1 MLKLLISFEEEKF
14 FKKSKNIFQIFFTK
28 NFRPPK
34 KKLIKKNHKTN
45 IMGFYE
51 LGDFG

>member
-1 MLKLLISFEEEKF
+1 MLKLLISFEE
-14 FKKSKNIFQIFFTK
+14 KNQKIFF
-28 NFRPPK
+28 NFLQK
-34 KKLIKKNHKTN
+34 FSTSKKLIRKKNHKKN